1 MKKEHILVGVSSA
14 PSNAKIIRAA
24 AQMAKAYQGIF
35 TALYVETPDH
45 AVMSDENKQRLQAN
59 MQYAQELGAKVE
71 IVYGDDVPFQI
82 AEFARLSGVTSIVI
96 GRSSVKRRLWP
107 GQMTLSERL
116 ISNVPDLDIHIIPD
130 LEAEKK
136 YYKRKMISSW
146 SWKNALLSVL
156 IMTAATLIGLFFLK
170 LEFTEANIIMVY
182 ILGVL
187 VISVITSHQIYSLI
201 SSFVSVFLF
210 NFFFTVPR
218 YTFLAYHHGYP
229 VTFLIMFLAAF
240 ITSTLAV
247 RLKNHAKQA
256 AQAAYRTKLLFET
269 NQLLQQAKNEKYI
282 LAATAN
288 QLIKLLDK
296 DVILYAM
303 EANQPVE
310 PQLFFASETKEDEE
324 FCNDFEKNVVK
335 WVCENNTRA
344 GAGTNIY
351 PEAKCIYYA
360 IRMNTSVYGVVG
372 ISMKGQ
378 TLDAFSNSV
387 MLSILG
393 ECALTMENRKNARE
407 KEEVKLIA
415 QNEKLRANLLRAI
428 SHDLRTPLTS
438 ISGHASNLL
447 ANGVD
452 FDENTKTRMYEDIY
466 EDSMWLISLIE
477 NLLSVTRIEEGRM
490 NLQPVPELIDEII
503 TEALSH
509 VNRKS
514 KEHQIEVY
522 NSGEFVFVKVDVKLV
537 VQVLINIVDNAVKY
551 SPKGSKIKIVTEKK
565 QDMVIVKVTDDGPG
579 IPDEIKPKIFD
590 MFYSGANTVAD
601 SRRSLGLGLY
611 LCKTIIQAHGGT
623 ISVSDHKPQG
633 TTFTFTLP
641 AEEVYLHE

>member
-45 AVMSDENKQRLQAN
+45 TVMSDENKQRLQAN
-59 MQYAQELGAKVE
+59 MQYAQELGAKLEV
-71 IVYGDDVPFQI
+71 VYGDDVPFQI

-96 GRSSVKRRLWP
+96 GRSSVKRRFWP

-136 YYKRKMISSW
+136 YYKRKILPSW
-146 SWKNALLSVL
+146 SWENALLSVL
-156 IMTAATLIGLFFLK
+156 IMAVATLIGLFFLK

-187 VISVITSHQIYSLI
+187 VISVVTSHQIYSLI

-269 NQLLQQAKNEKYI
+269 NQLLQQAKNEGDI

-288 QLIKLLDK
+288 QLIKLLDR
-296 DVILYAM
+296 DVILYAV
-303 EANQPVE
+303 EENQLGA
-310 PQLFFASETKEDEE
+310 PQLFTASGEKAEE
-324 FCNDFEKNVVK
+324 KFCDKFEQSVAK
-335 WVCENNTRA
+335 WVWKNNTRA
-344 GAGTNIY
+344 GVSTNVY

-360 IRMNTSVYGVVG
+360 IRVNASVYGVVG
-372 ISMKGQ
+372 IPINGQ
-378 TLDAFSNSV
+378 PLDAFSNSV

-407 KEEVKLIA
+407 KEEAKLVA

-438 ISGHASNLL
+438 ISGHASNLMS
-447 ANGVD
+447 NGIN
-452 FDENTKTRMYEDIY
+452 FDESTKNRMYEDIY
-466 EDSMWLISLIE
+466 DDSMWLISLVE
-477 NLLSVTRIEEGRM
+477 NLLSVTRIEEGRVS
-490 NLQPVPELIDEII
+490 LQLVPELIDEII
-503 TEALSH
+503 AEALSH
-509 VNRKS
+509 VNRKG
-514 KEHQIEVY
+514 KEHQIEVHT
-522 NSGEFVFVKVDVKLV
+522 SGEFVFVKADVKLV

-551 SPKGSKIKIVTEKK
+551 SPKGSKIQIVTEKK
-565 QDMVIVKVTDDGPG
+565 QDMVVVQVTDDGPG

-611 LCKTIIQAHGGT
+611 LCKTIIHAHGGT
-623 ISVSDHKPQG
+623 IFVSDHKPKG